1 LAQRWHAGPEVEL
14 SAFVGDYCIACH
26 NDTDWDGGF
35 AFARSNGEV
44 DIAVASGDE
53 PAAATWEKA
62 ARKVRAGLMPPA
74 DAKRPER
81 DALDAF
87 AHAIEIERDA
97 VWAANPDPGVEPLSR
112 LNRAEYT
119 NAVHDLLAY
128 DASAVVATLPAD
140 EAVAGFDNIGEG
152 LSVSPTLIEAYVAAA
167 ATIARQAVGDR
178 AAGPT
183 QVRHSAPA
191 RLSQD
196 EHIDGL
202 PLGTRGGFVVTH
214 DFPLDATYELRVAGL
229 RRNPLASQQLCEAP
243 EIAVALD
250 GRLLDVDAERFR
262 MAVPAGPHTVAV
274 ALADVARCTGVNEL
288 FDSYDVQGGIA
299 HVEIHG
305 PFDPAG
311 PGDTPSRRAIFRC
324 YPNDAAEEAPC
335 AREILTAL
343 AAKAFRQPLA
353 PDAPEVEPL
362 LDFYRAGHAAGG
374 FEAGIEQAV
383 ARVLMS
389 PQFVFQLE
397 REPEDVATGAAYR
410 IADLELATRL
420 SFFIWSSLPD
430 DELVALAERGRLRE
444 SGVLEAQVLRMLA
457 DPRARA
463 LVDNFASQWLS
474 LRELRD
480 ALPQDPE
487 FDANLRRALEL
498 ETTLLVTRLID
509 EDASVVEL
517 LAADTTFLNERL
529 ARHYGIAG
537 VRGSYMR
544 EVALDPA
551 SPRRGLLGHGSW
563 LTATSVA
570 DRTSPV
576 IRGEW
581 FVTHLLGAPVPEPP
595 PGVEADLSDEAEV
608 ARAGDTLRERLER
621 HRANPNCAACHQI
634 MDPIGLALE
643 NYDLVGR
650 WRALDGDKPIDA
662 TATMIDGTVLHG
674 PEDLRAALLS
684 RSDLFVTVLT
694 EKLLTYALGRVVDHR
709 DMPAVRAIVTRA
721 AEDDYAFSAIV
732 RGIAASPPFQMRVKT
747 GGAELARA
755 PADETRPL

>member
-1 LAQRWHAGPEVEL
+1 
-14 SAFVGDYCIACH
+14 
-26 NDTDWDGGF
+26 
-35 AFARSNGEV
+35 
-44 DIAVASGDE
+44 
-53 PAAATWEKA
+53 
-62 ARKVRAGLMPPA
+62 
-74 DAKRPER
+74 
-81 DALDAF
+81 
-87 AHAIEIERDA
+87 
-97 VWAANPDPGVEPLSR
+97 
-112 LNRAEYT
+112 
-119 NAVHDLLAY
+119 LLAY
-128 DASAVVATLPAD
+128 DASAAVETLPVD

-167 ATIARQAVGDR
+167 AAIARGAVGDR
-178 AAGPT
+178 AASPT
-183 QVRHSAPA
+183 QVRHAPPA

-214 DFPLDATYELRVAGL
+214 DFPLDATYELRVAGA
-229 RRNPLASQQLCEAP
+229 RQSALASQQLCEAP
-243 EIAVALD
+243 EVVVALD

-262 MAVPAGPHTVAV
+262 MAVPAGPHTIAV

-288 FDSYDVQGGIA
+288 YDDYGVPGGIG

-324 YPNDAAEEAPC
+324 YPDDVAEQLPC

-343 AAKAFRQPLA
+343 AAKAFRRPLA
-353 PDAPEVEPL
+353 PDAAEIETL
-362 LDFYRAGHAAGG
+362 LDFYRAGHAAAG
-374 FEAGIEQAV
+374 FESGIEHAV

-389 PQFVFQLE
+389 PHFVFQLE
-397 REPEDVATGAAYR
+397 REPENVAVGAAYR

-420 SFFIWSSLPD
+420 SFFLWSSLPD
-430 DELVALAERGRLRE
+430 DELVALADGGRLRDPE
-444 SGVLEAQVLRMLA
+444 VLEAQVLRMLA
-457 DPRARA
+457 DPRSGAI
-463 LVDNFASQWLS
+463 VDNFASQWLS
-474 LRELRD
+474 LRELRE

-498 ETTLLVTRLID
+498 ETALLVTKIID

-517 LAADTTFLNERL
+517 LEADTTFLNERL
-529 ARHYGIAG
+529 ARHYDIAD

-544 EVALDPA
+544 EVALSPA

-634 MDPIGLALE
+634 MDPIGLTLE

-650 WRALDGDKPIDA
+650 WRALDGDSPIDA
-662 TATMIDGTVLHG
+662 TATMIDGTVLTG

-694 EKLLTYALGRVVDHR
+694 EKLLTYALGRVVDYR
-709 DMPAVRAIVTRA
+709 DMPAVRAIVARA
-721 AEDDYAFSAIV
+721 AEDDYAFSSIV
-732 RGIAASPPFQMRVKT
+732 RGIAASAPFQMRIKT
-747 GGAELARA
+747 GGAKR
-755 PADETRPL
+755 